1 MQRVDKIYDEA
12 CARLAAGLAA
22 YALGLPLS
30 DILEAKRGS
39 AQIALA
45 RQIAM
50 YAVYVGF
57 GISLARVAVAF
68 NRDRSTVSHAC
79 HLIEDRRDDP
89 DFDAWLEVFEE
100 TLRRAAGL
108 TNKSRVQA

>member
-1 MQRVDKIYDEA
+1 MQRVDRIYDEA

-30 DILEAKRGS
+30 DILQAKRGS

-50 YAVYVGF
+50 YAVYVVLVLVWRGLLLRLT
-57 GISLARVAVAF
+57 GIAQRCPMRV
-68 NRDRSTVSHAC
+68 T
-79 HLIEDRRDDP
+79 
-89 DFDAWLEVFEE
+89 
-100 TLRRAAGL
+100 
-108 TNKSRVQA
+108 